1 MSKPNYIAGA
11 DALASWRDELLSG
24 TVPTRYRVGVPA
36 LDSIQIGPGM
46 VTLIG
51 GAPGAGKTAL
61 ALQFVF
67 DALRLT
73 TALRC
78 VVCNVE
84 MTAGELLNRQLARVS
99 GIDLTSV
106 RHRQLS
112 EEHADRIES
121 GLATLEHLAE
131 RVAFVRSPFSLANV
145 AAVADAFDAG
155 LILLDYVQRIPP
167 PGEFRDARG
176 SVNAMM
182 DYLRQFADA
191 GVAVLAV
198 SAVGRGKDS
207 IGRSTYDADNLSLAS
222 FKESG
227 ELEYGADSA
236 YLLCPKADGAL
247 LLKCCKNR
255 HGEPRDI
262 RLAFDRSLQRFTYEE
277 PF

>member
-1 MSKPNYIAGA
+1 MSEPKYVSGS
-11 DALASWRDELLSG
+11 DAMAAWRDDLLSG
-24 TVPTRYRVGVPA
+24 TPPVLYRVGVPA
-36 LDSIQIGPGM
+36 LDSIQIGPGL

-51 GAPGAGKTAL
+51 GAPGSGKTAL

-67 DALRLT
+67 DALRLSPS
-73 TALRC
+73 LRA

-84 MTAGELLNRQLARVS
+84 MSAAELLNRQLARVS
-99 GIDLTSV
+99 GIDLTTV

-112 EEHADRIES
+112 DEHAERLET
-121 GLATLEHLAE
+121 GLATLEPLVE
-131 RVAFVRSPFSLANV
+131 RIAFVRSPFDLANC
-145 AAVADAFDAG
+145 AAVADAFRAD
-155 LILLDYVQRIPP
+155 LIVLDYIQRIPP

-176 SVNAMM
+176 SVNATM

-191 GVAVLAV
+191 GVAVVAV

-207 IGRSTYDADNLSLAS
+207 IGRSTYDAENLSLAS

-236 YLLCPKADGAL
+236 YIVCPRADRSIN
-247 LLKCCKNR
+247 LKCCKNR
-255 HGEPRDI
+255 HGDPADI
-262 RLAFDRSLQRFTYEE
+262 RLAFDRSIQRFTHEE